1 MGIADVTDATF
12 DAVVL
17 DSPLPVLVDFWAPW
31 CRPCRVIEPHLVAL
45 AEEHADRLRLVR
57 VDIDTNL
64 AVPSRYGVL
73 TVPTVIL
80 FDGGEPRA
88 TVLGARPP
96 RHFREAF
103 APWLAPAASSS

>member
-1 MGIADVTDATF
+1 MAPVDVTDATF
-12 DAVVL
+12 DAEVLAAPVPVV
-17 DSPLPVLVDFWAPW
+17 VDFWAPW

-45 AEEHADRLRLVR
+45 AAEHPTRMRLVR
-57 VDIDTNL
+57 LDVDTNL

-80 FDGGEPRA
+80 FADGEPRA

-103 APWLAPAASSS
+103 EPWLHAAAGG